1 MSIVESENT
10 RQHRRIARFGG
21 LAGGALIAAAVFA
34 TSPKPVHAQLN
45 AVQTGGTST
54 DPNSSNAV
62 SWFNT
67 AQWDT
72 PGTGT
77 LPESQTTTPGA
88 QNITANNTS
97 MPSVGVVFDPADDS
111 KAPGFPNANYVAN
124 LANIQGSFYVTSENG
139 TVFTPSK
146 LTIESGTIIV
156 GTASIGRDGQGI
168 MAMNGGTFITDGSL
182 KIQGSNRTTLI
193 GTGTLEYHG
202 GNLESQ
208 GGFQLGGGAC
218 SSGVAKTSS
227 GVGTFVVY
235 NDGPDGA
242 IVSANGFVFAA
253 NTNQMG
259 TKGIVE
265 FHYDLNTGG
274 IGNTRPVQSN
284 WSNAGEY
291 STGGILHIQN
301 GTNASARLNLV
312 LDTSPGTVTSAT
324 DPSAFYKNLGLFD
337 ETVINGSGTYP
348 KAFYSVD
355 GSTVF
360 TQGATISAV
369 YNGSTYSWTISYSG
383 QINFTNT
390 ASSAYNS
397 TGISSLGG
405 NDVVLIGITP
415 LTVPEP
421 SSLALL
427 GGAGSL
433 ILARRRQKKAQSEQA

>member
-1 MSIVESENT
+1 MSIVEST
-10 RQHRRIARFGG
+10 KAKSHHRFPRMSG
-21 LAGGALIAAAVFA
+21 LAGAALLSAAVFA

-45 AVQTGGTST
+45 MIGTGGTST
-54 DPNSSNAV
+54 DPNSANAV

-67 AQWDT
+67 MNWNT

-77 LPESQTTTPGA
+77 LPESQTTTPAA

-139 TVFTPSK
+139 TVFAPSK
-146 LTIESGTIIV
+146 LTVESGTIIV
-156 GTASIGRDGQGI
+156 VTASIGRDGQGQ
-168 MAMNGGTFITDGSL
+168 MVMNGGTFITEGSL

-202 GNLESQ
+202 GNLESE

-242 IVSANGFVFAA
+242 IVSANGFVFSA

-259 TKGIVE
+259 TVGIVE
-265 FHYDLNTGG
+265 FHYDLNSGLVA
-274 IGNTRPVQSN
+274 NTRPIQSN

-291 STGGILHIQN
+291 SSGGILHIQN
-301 GTNASARLNLV
+301 GT
-312 LDTSPGTVTSAT
+312 
-324 DPSAFYKNLGLFD
+324 
-337 ETVINGSGTYP
+337 
-348 KAFYSVD
+348 
-355 GSTVF
+355 
-360 TQGATISAV
+360 
-369 YNGSTYSWTISYSG
+369 
-383 QINFTNT
+383 
-390 ASSAYNS
+390 
-397 TGISSLGG
+397 
-405 NDVVLIGITP
+405 
-415 LTVPEP
+415 
-421 SSLALL
+421 
-427 GGAGSL
+427 
-433 ILARRRQKKAQSEQA
+433 